1 MKLAEMTSFEV
12 DKLSRD
18 VVVLLPVAAL
28 EQHSR
33 HLPVFTDSILCGTIA
48 EAVEANL
55 PKDVLL
61 LPVLWTGASSHHAD
75 FAGTVSIEL
84 DTYIEMLCQI
94 LRSLLDHGF
103 KKAFILNGHG
113 GNLDPIHVA
122 LRLLSREYPDA
133 NLAGGNYWFIAGDS
147 IANILAGPRKVVG
160 HACEME
166 TSGIMAV
173 RPDLVRK
180 ALIRDDPEQD
190 DPRLVGT
197 FVPLD
202 MKRHTKQGGIGH
214 ATLAS
219 PAKGKRLMAAIV
231 KDVTAVVKAARQGAT
246 TGAARTRSTKK
257 KTSK

>member
-18 VVVLLPVAAL
+18 IVVLLPVAAL

-61 LPVLWTGASSHHAD
+61 LPVLWTGASSHHLD

-84 DTYIEMLCQI
+84 DTYVEMLCQI
-94 LRSLLDHGF
+94 LRSLLEHGF

-113 GNLDPIHVA
+113 GNLDPIQVA
-122 LRLLSREYPDA
+122 LRLLSREYPQA

-147 IANILAGPRKVVG
+147 IANILTGPRKVVG

-180 ALIRDDPEQD
+180 TLIRDDPQQD

-197 FVPLD
+197 FVPYD
-202 MKRHTKQGGIGH
+202 MKRHTKRGGIGH
-214 ATLAS
+214 ATQAS
-219 PAKGKRLMAAIV
+219 AAKGKRLMAAIIA
-231 KDVTAVVKAARQGAT
+231 DVTAVVKATRQGAT
-246 TGAARTRSTKK
+246 RGPGTSRKK
-257 KTSK
+257 EK